1 MGVVV
6 KVPGGWDVPGSEEGW
21 AGERGA
27 GGEGQCVV
35 PFPGP
40 QGTMAEARQ
49 AATFRLDLGQGTP
62 GRRWWNP
69 ALKEVGSAGLR
80 SWRRS
85 LAQCKGSRFMQLDPS
100 LGLVDWIKASLPDW
114 GVRWLPGFQGAV
126 AATIFAGGL
135 WTALLLTLHV
145 VLRLLLRY
153 QGWLSEPRGTL
164 SLPTRSWLALVRI
177 FSGRRPTLYTYQRSL
192 PHLPLPSTVGTVA
205 KYLESVRPL
214 LSDEDFQ
221 ALSSQAQVFLH
232 TEAPRLQSLLGLKA
246 WWAANY
252 VSDWWGEYVYLR
264 SRSPLLGNSNFYI
277 LDFLSVAPT
286 PLQAARAGNAVYAM
300 MRFREQLGRGEIE
313 PATLLGMRPLC
324 SAQYRQMFNTTR
336 IPGVSGDRLYHV
348 RDGCSRHVVVLHR
361 GRFFR
366 LGTHGGL
373 GGHLLSPR
381 VLEQQLQYILD
392 DSAPAQPTEEHLAA
406 LTAAPRAL
414 WAQARASLQAGDR
427 SSKAPLE
434 VVEGAAFFVCLEE
447 TPGPS
452 RTSPELDERAQSV
465 LVGTGH
471 SRWLDKSLNLVVFAS
486 GHMGLN
492 VEHSWADTPVPSHM
506 WEAILAAECFE
517 LGYAADG
524 HCRGTPNPTVGPP
537 ERLLWM
543 LPEEVAASIPLA
555 LREAQALARDTD
567 CHILPFTHFGRGFTR
582 RCRIPGSS
590 FVQLALQLARF
601 RDQGSFCLTYEACV
615 TRSFHE
621 GRTETVRPCTVEA
634 CAFVR
639 AMEDPRLTDAQRL
652 ALFQVAAEKHW
663 ALCRAALTGEGVDRH
678 LFCLYLVSQLLRLPS
693 PFLTQVRAE
702 RWKLSTSQSATHQ
715 PQLFDPASHPD
726 YVCCGG
732 GFGPADDDGYGVS
745 YVFMGESMVTFHIS
759 CRVSSP
765 DTESYTRAFC
775 PPPLECPQTCPF
787 GSPGLCVLSSQDSRR
802 FGQHIQD
809 AMLDVATLFGLGAGP
824 STRARPGEAAREASR
839 GPEPQQAPSAPRDL
853 EY

>member
-85 LAQCKGSRFMQLDPS
+85 LAQCKDDILSGACPAGLASGLFLFAAIQGSRFMQLDPS

-114 GVRWLPGFQGAV
+114 PWSGSSPAAARHSTHTNAPCPTYPCPLQWAQWPSPACPNVARGAWPQSDP
-126 AATIFAGGL
+126 A
-135 WTALLLTLHV
+135 
-145 VLRLLLRY
+145 
-153 QGWLSEPRGTL
+153 
-164 SLPTRSWLALVRI
+164 
-177 FSGRRPTLYTYQRSL
+177 
-192 PHLPLPSTVGTVA
+192 PLP
-205 KYLESVRPL
+205 
-214 LSDEDFQ
+214 Q
-221 ALSSQAQVFLH
+221 
-232 TEAPRLQSLLGLKA
+232 
-246 WWAANY
+246 

>member
-1 MGVVV
+1 MGS
-6 KVPGGWDVPGSEEGW
+6 PLAGSYGLD
-21 AGERGA
+21 A
-27 GGEGQCVV
+27 
-35 PFPGP
+35 
-40 QGTMAEARQ
+40 MAEARQ
-49 AATFRLDLGQGTP
+49 AATFRLDLDQGSP

-69 ALKEVGSAGLR
+69 ALKEVSCAGLR

-85 LAQCKGSRFMQLDPS
+85 LAQCREDVLSGACPAGPSSGLFLLAAIQGSRFMQLDPS

-114 GVRWLPGFQGAV
+114 GARWLPGFQGAL

-135 WTALLLTLHV
+135 WMALLLTLHV

-153 QGWLSEPRGTL
+153 QGWLSEPRGNL

-192 PHLPLPSTVGTVA
+192 PCLPLPSAAGTVA
-205 KYLESVRPL
+205 KYLESVQPL

-221 ALSSQAQVFLH
+221 VLSSQAQTFLH
-232 TEAPRLQSLLGLKA
+232 TEAPRLQILLGLKA

-277 LDFLSVAPT
+277 LDFLSAAPT

-300 MRFREQLGRGEIE
+300 MRFREQLGRGNIE
-313 PATLLGMRPLC
+313 PTTLLGMRPLC
-324 SAQYRQMFNTTR
+324 SAQYRHMFNTTR
-336 IPGVSGDRLYHV
+336 IPGVSGDQLYHV
-348 RDGCSRHVVVLHR
+348 RNSCSRHVVVLHR

-366 LGTHGGL
+366 LWTHGGP
-373 GGHLLSPR
+373 GGRLLSPR
-381 VLEQQLQYILD
+381 VLEQQLQHILD
-392 DSAPAQPTEEHLAA
+392 DPAPARPLEEHLAT

-427 SSKAPLE
+427 STQSILE
-434 VVEGAAFFVCLEE
+434 VVESAAFFVCLEE

-452 RTSPELDERAQSV
+452 NASPEALLDELARSL

-486 GHMGLN
+486 GRMGLN

-506 WEAILAAECFE
+506 WESVLAAECFE
-517 LGYAADG
+517 LGYSADG
-524 HCRGTPNPTVGPP
+524 HCRGTPNPTEGPP
-537 ERLLWM
+537 ERLLWTV
-543 LPEEVAASIPLA
+543 PEEVADSIPLA
-555 LREAQALARDTD
+555 LREAQALARDTE
-567 CHILPFTHFGRGFTR
+567 CHILPFTHFGKGFTR
-582 RCRIPGSS
+582 RCRTPGSS

-615 TRSFHE
+615 TRSFYE

-639 AMEDPRLTDAQRL
+639 AMEDPRLTDVQRL
-652 ALFQVAAEKHW
+652 ALYRVAAEKHW

-678 LFCLYLVSQLLRLPS
+678 LFCLYLVSQLLHLPS

-702 RWKLSTSQSATHQ
+702 RWKLSTSQSPTQQ
-715 PQLFDPASHPD
+715 PQLFDPAGHPD

-745 YVFMGESMVTFHIS
+745 YIFMGESTVTFHIS

-765 DTESYTRAFC
+765 DT
-775 PPPLECPQTCPF
+775 
-787 GSPGLCVLSSQDSRR
+787 DSRR

-809 AMLDVATLFGLGAGP
+809 AMLDVAALFGLGIGP
-824 STRARPGEAAREASR
+824 STRAQPGEVTREDKNSVRAPQ
-839 GPEPQQAPSAPRDL
+839 GPEQAPSAHRDP
-853 EY
+853 EH